1 MGTIPTP
8 STFPPLLDLSKSSD
22 IISSEQN
29 GYRKVEFN
37 SQSPQSQQKWNIRNV
52 TQKNSD
58 DVVITLAIRTPLTK
72 AVKGGFK
79 DTSLDYMVYSLLKK
93 VIEKSN
99 IDPQM
104 VEDICLGNVND
115 GKAAYVVRAAS
126 LAAGFPNTAAASS
139 VNRFC
144 SSGLKAV
151 QDIANQIST
160 GSIECGLAIGAE
172 SMSAGGDRL
181 TNPFHEEILKNQEAA
196 DCMQPMGQT
205 SENVGKDFDITRE
218 AQDRYAAESYQRAER
233 AQREGWFDE
242 EIVPIT
248 TTVKDPKSGEEKH
261 VTLTKDEGPRWGTT
275 YESLSKV
282 RPAFPQFG
290 DKSTGG
296 NSSQV
301 TDGAAAVLMM
311 KRSTAHKMNQPIL
324 GKFCGATV
332 TGLAPRIMGIG
343 PSLAIPKLLSKF
355 NLDLKNDIDVIELNE
370 AFASMAVYCLN
381 TLGMDHA
388 KMNIRG
394 GAIALGH
401 PLGATGARQICTG
414 LSECRRQKKKV
425 LLTSMCIGTGQG
437 MAGLFVNEML

>member
-1 MGTIPTP
+1 MATERLSSILNHLSP
-8 STFPPLLDLSKSSD
+8 SKSGLSA
-22 IISSEQN
+22 I
-29 GYRKVEFN
+29 
-37 SQSPQSQQKWNIRNV
+37 
-52 TQKNSD
+52 TQKNAD

-72 AVKGGFK
+72 AFRGGMK
-79 DTSLDYMVYSLLKK
+79 DTPLDFIVYTLLKK

-104 VEDICLGNVND
+104 VEDICLGNVSN
-115 GKAAYVVRAAS
+115 GKAAYIVRAAS
-126 LAAGFPNTAAASS
+126 LAAGFPNTTAGSS

-151 QDIANQIST
+151 QDIADQISL
-160 GSIECGLAIGAE
+160 GSIDVGVAIGAE
-172 SMSAGGDRL
+172 SMSSGGDRL
-181 TNPFHEEILKNQEAA
+181 AEPFHEVILQNQEAK
-196 DCMQPMGQT
+196 DCLQPMGQT
-205 SENVGKDFDITRE
+205 SENVGKDFDISRE

-233 AQREGWFDE
+233 AQKAGWFDD

-248 TTVKDPKSGEEKH
+248 TSIKDPKTGEEKQ

-282 RPAFPQFG
+282 RPAFPDYG

-301 TDGAAAVLMM
+301 TDGAAAVLLM
-311 KRSTAHKMNQPIL
+311 KRSKAQEMGQPIL
-324 GKFCGATV
+324 AKFCGATV
-332 TGLAPRIMGIG
+332 AGVAPRIMGIG
-343 PSLAIPKLLSKF
+343 PSLAVPKLLTKF
-355 NLDLKNDIDVIELNE
+355 NLTNDDIDIVEINE

-381 TLGMDHA
+381 VLGLDHA
-388 KMNIRG
+388 KMNPRG

-414 LSECRRQKKKV
+414 LSEARRQKKKI

-437 MAGLFVNEML
+437 MAGLFVNEQI